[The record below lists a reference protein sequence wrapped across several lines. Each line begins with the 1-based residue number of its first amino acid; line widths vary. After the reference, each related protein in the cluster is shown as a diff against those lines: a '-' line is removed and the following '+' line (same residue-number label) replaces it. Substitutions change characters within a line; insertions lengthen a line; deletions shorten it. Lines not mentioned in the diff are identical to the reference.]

1 MKRQAT
7 IQRQTSETDIT
18 ISLNLD
24 GTGQHEISTGVG
36 FLDHMLTAVSVH
48 GLFDLQVKA
57 VGDLHIDSHHT
68 IEDCA
73 IVLGQAFDRAAGER
87 QGIQRVGHAYV
98 PMDEAL
104 AFVAVDFSGRP
115 YTVFSAEWATPTI
128 GQFPTDLV
136 QHFFESLAVHAR
148 LTLHARVNGRNDHH
162 QAEALF
168 KALTRALRQA
178 LTSTRAG
185 WGWRRRRGRW
195 SSTKRRKRE
204 EGLKNYAE
212 NFVR

>member
-1 MKRQAT
+1 VKREESFFTHHVSRITPSGVTMNRQTT

-18 ISLNLD
+18 VSLNLD

-36 FLDHMLTAVSVH
+36 FLDHMLTAVAVH

-73 IVLGQAFDRAAGER
+73 IVLGQALDRTAGDR

-115 YTVFSAEWATPTI
+115 HTVFSAEWATSASSPPTWCS
-128 GQFPTDLV
+128 T
-136 QHFFESLAVHAR
+136 SL
-148 LTLHARVNGRNDHH
+148 
-162 QAEALF
+162 
-168 KALTRALRQA
+168 RAWPSMLA
-178 LTSTRAG
+178 
-185 WGWRRRRGRW
+185 
-195 SSTKRRKRE
+195 
-204 EGLKNYAE
+204 
-212 NFVR
+212 